1 MGRRTS
7 NASALGKFVRRG
19 LLGLLFLLLLS
30 AAVIFGYLYWMGRKA
45 PDTTGDYVALGSSFA
60 AGIGIGGRAP
70 GSPVQCMRTLGG
82 YPSLVAQRSGLSL
95 VDMSC
100 SGSTTAHILQGGQML
115 LGTQLAAV
123 GPDAKLVTITSG
135 GNDVDYI
142 GDMMAASG
150 QMGRLGAWWAGPPQP
165 VEARPFDMVS
175 QNFEKI
181 VAHIRKVA
189 PKAKV
194 VIVSYP
200 AVLPVSGNCRATGI
214 SDQQAQISRD
224 VAKRLAAI
232 TKQAAAKASAA
243 YVDMATASV
252 GHDACSSQPW
262 TNGAIVEQGTA
273 FHPNA
278 AGAAAVAERVAA
290 VMRP

>member
-1 MGRRTS
+1 
-7 NASALGKFVRRG
+7 
-19 LLGLLFLLLLS
+19 
-30 AAVIFGYLYWMGRKA
+30 
-45 PDTTGDYVALGSSFA
+45 
-60 AGIGIGGRAP
+60 
-70 GSPVQCMRTLGG
+70 
-82 YPSLVAQRSGLSL
+82 
-95 VDMSC
+95 
-100 SGSTTAHILQGGQML
+100 
-115 LGTQLAAV
+115 
-123 GPDAKLVTITSG
+123 
-135 GNDVDYI
+135 
-142 GDMMAASG
+142 
-150 QMGRLGAWWAGPPQP
+150 
-165 VEARPFDMVS
+165 VS

-224 VAKRLAAI
+224 VARRLAAI
-232 TKQAAAKASAA
+232 TKQAAAKAGAA